1 MLWVAVINSYYAVNN
16 WILLNRFNFVSTC
29 LYYFI
34 HTVSCTSYMFLS
46 QSSWIFEIFL
56 TLYCK
61 CSLVVCKTTYNINS
75 DLCSFVKLPNVIEN
89 KNDNLW
95 GVQHSFVVRIDPSYH
110 FTNRKT
116 IFHHPYHRVMII
128 FVSKSG
134 TSSSELYKSS
144 FSLLFKNF
152 DAVS

>member
-29 LYYFI
+29 LYYYCILWAVLLTCFC
-34 HTVSCTSYMFLS
+34 HRVHGN
-46 QSSWIFEIFL
+46 FEIFL

-95 GVQHSFVVRIDPSYH
+95 GVKHSFVVRIDPIVIILQTEKLSFIIRIIELWSFLSANPEPQVQNY
-110 FTNRKT
+110 TN
-116 IFHHPYHRVMII
+116 HP
-128 FVSKSG
+128 S
-134 TSSSELYKSS
+134 LYFLKM
-144 FSLLFKNF
+144 LMQ
-152 DAVS
+152 

>member
-29 LYYFI
+29 LNYFI

-95 GVQHSFVVRIDPSYH
+95 GVQHSFVVRIDPIVIILQTEKLSFIIRIIELWSFLSANPEPQVQNY
-110 FTNRKT
+110 TN
-116 IFHHPYHRVMII
+116 HP
-128 FVSKSG
+128 S
-134 TSSSELYKSS
+134 LYFLKI
-144 FSLLFKNF
+144 LMQ
-152 DAVS
+152 